1 MSNALAFHPL
11 ADIFPLM
18 EGEEFDALVADIR
31 ANGLR
36 ENIVL
41 YDGKILD
48 GRNRY
53 RACLAADVNPEF
65 DDRVAGDSWIG
76 DPAAYVISANI
87 RRRHLTAEQK
97 RELIARLV
105 KAQPERSNNAT
116 AKLAKVD
123 DKTVA
128 KVRRELEARSEIPNV
143 ATHTDTKG
151 RKQPARKAKT
161 EAVIAT
167 RDETSAAEGNGSDPE
182 TSAARRK
189 AEFAVLDRGDGCDAV
204 TDEANRFAREAVKFV
219 TGFCSRLEKWR
230 KQNQARMTDEA
241 RKELM
246 RSLQDVAFEIS
257 DSLQQIACEL
267 GEAARGFRDLGKTQK
282 PRAAEAIEQAT
293 PQQIDLEQCIA
304 DHDRRKAEQP
314 SHGVEDRS

>member
-48 GRNRY
+48 G
-53 RACLAADVNPEF
+53 
-65 DDRVAGDSWIG
+65 S
-76 DPAAYVISANI
+76 
-87 RRRHLTAEQK
+87 
-97 RELIARLV
+97 
-105 KAQPERSNNAT
+105 
-116 AKLAKVD
+116 
-123 DKTVA
+123 
-128 KVRRELEARSEIPNV
+128 
-143 ATHTDTKG
+143 
-151 RKQPARKAKT
+151 RKAKT

-219 TGFCSRLEKWR
+219 TGFCSRLEK
-230 KQNQARMTDEA
+230 M
-241 RKELM
+241 
-246 RSLQDVAFEIS
+246 
-257 DSLQQIACEL
+257 
-267 GEAARGFRDLGKTQK
+267 
-282 PRAAEAIEQAT
+282 AEAEPSSDDGRSSEGAHALPAGCRIRDKRLPAT
-293 PQQIDLEQCIA
+293 
-304 DHDRRKAEQP
+304 DRM
-314 SHGVEDRS
+314 